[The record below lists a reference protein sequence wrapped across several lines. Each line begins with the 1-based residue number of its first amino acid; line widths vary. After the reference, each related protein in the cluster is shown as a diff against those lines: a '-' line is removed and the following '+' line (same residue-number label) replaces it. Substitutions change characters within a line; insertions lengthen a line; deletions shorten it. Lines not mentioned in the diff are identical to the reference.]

1 MVCVPASSLHGSTV
15 FDGLE
20 QVLEEH
26 AHLGDE
32 TSAPVL
38 SLLICDLRD
47 VRVGPCVGF
56 GPCC

>member
-1 MVCVPASSLHGSTV
+1 MPSASGYHSTAV

-26 AHLGDE
+26 AYLGDE
-32 TSAPVL
+32 TSASVM

-47 VRVGPCVGF
+47 VRVGPCDGF